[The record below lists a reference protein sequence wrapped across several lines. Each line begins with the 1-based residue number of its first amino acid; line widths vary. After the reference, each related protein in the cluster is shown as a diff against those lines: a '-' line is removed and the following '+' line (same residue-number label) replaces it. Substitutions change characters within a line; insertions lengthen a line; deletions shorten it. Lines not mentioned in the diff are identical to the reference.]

1 MKTIYVAGKIS
12 GKENYRADF
21 ERARKKL
28 SKIFFQFCGSVSLA
42 LDVLDA
48 GAGNPADGGKPLA
61 ALPELPALRHKDY
74 LHICFAMIDVCD
86 AVYLLPDWKASKG
99 ARMER
104 IYAEISRKVVLEE
117 GEDGVCKELE
127 S

>member
-28 SKIFFQFCGSVSLA
+28 SSLGF
-42 LDVLDA
+42 DVLV
-48 GAGNPADGGKPLA
+48 PSV
-61 ALPELPALRHKDY
+61 LPELPALRHKDY

-117 GEDGVCKELE
+117 GEDGICKELE